1 MDIPPSLLGHAPYPG
16 LRPFR
21 SDETGIFFGREAQ
34 VDALLEKLDHARFLA
49 VIGPSGCGKSSLV
62 RAGMIPALETG
73 LLSRAGVRWRV
84 ATMRPG
90 ERPLRRL
97 AEALDAASAP
107 GLEPEP
113 EAVAFLHA
121 TLRRGPRGLVEIL
134 HDTPLPERT
143 NLLLLVDQFEEIFR
157 YRQQGDSDEADA
169 FVALLLATAAQQDVP
184 VYVVIT
190 MRSDFLGDCAVFRGL
205 PEAIN
210 AGLFLTPRLTREQRR
225 EAIIGPAMVFGGQ
238 VEPALVN
245 RLLNDTGE
253 ELDQLPLLQHVLMRM
268 WTRAHEAVQAYYD
281 TSQPAH
287 AWRDAADL
295 AAGVTLTLDDY
306 EQVGGLAQALS
317 NHADEAYETLDA
329 EQRRIA
335 AVLFRCLSERSPTQR
350 DTRRPVQLGAVAAVA
365 GVPPAQVAAVAD
377 VFRQPD
383 RSFITP
389 SADVILYPDTVLD
402 ISHESLIRQW
412 QRLNAWADQE
422 AEAAETYRRL
432 AQTARLWKRGQAALW
447 STPDLENA
455 LAWKERERPTSTW
468 AARYGEDFAL
478 AMEFLD
484 ASEYQRLEE
493 QQREEAARQ
502 SKLRQVRRQLALALV
517 GLCIAVGLA
526 FWAMQERQRAG
537 EARNAAEQALA
548 ATTQAR
554 AEAERDRAHAERS
567 AQAEAGARSEAEK
580 RQTEAESA
588 RAQAEQHRR
597 AAIVQ
602 VLVAQAL
609 RRQDE
614 RGALLARQ
622 AYLFNE
628 QGRGRALPQID
639 AALRAVLDTRYF
651 SHTLHFPAST
661 QFLNSAD
668 KQKLVV
674 IDSDGTLQLWDLR
687 QLNATPTVLRGP
699 EKLQFDFSSLHPDGQ
714 TLATVYLDPTKLGP
728 HGFGGQVLIW
738 DLRQP
743 QASPTVLGDDTQRFM
758 SVKFSPDGQTLA
770 AGTVDVQMS
779 RGPDR
784 QQSRVFLWSWGQPGT
799 APTVLD
805 VPGSFVVPFLEF
817 SPDSQT
823 LAAIS
828 PSPSTAALGGRA
840 GTLRLWDVRHP
851 EAAPTVFGSAE
862 DLVVSVVLSDDGHT
876 LVTRHTE
883 SQKLSVVG
891 MDFQK
896 LGWQLFG
903 STIQVRDLQQRAANP
918 LVLRS
923 PEAFFSSMDLSPDGQ
938 TLATGSNTGSVRL
951 WDLRQ
956 PDVPLTVLDT
966 QEVQVGGL
974 TFSPDGNTLISTDQ
988 ANTLRVWEMLQ
999 ANPTFTVLRGHTDA
1013 VSSVAFSPDG
1023 HTLVSGAKD
1032 HTVRL
1037 WDLRQPDSA
1046 PTMLSDYKAP
1056 VLSVALSPDG
1066 QWLATG
1072 GLAEVRAMRTP
1083 GFGNVLWLWDLRQPH
1098 PTPTI
1103 LSGPGGPVSTV
1114 AFSPNGEWL
1123 AATILDIVKA
1133 SAGNNTGS
1141 VRLWDLHQLEATPIV
1156 LDIPETLVTA
1166 VAFSPDS
1173 QHLAT
1178 SSAGGPVRLW
1188 YVHQRDIIRSFPGDS
1203 NKVVTLSVAFSPDGQ
1218 RLAFGDSDGMVRL
1231 WDLRQPEAA
1240 PVVLSGDGVPVYTV
1254 TFSPDNQRLAAG
1266 SLNNTARLWNLHQLE
1281 VPPIILRGHT
1291 GPVFSVAFSPDGQ
1304 RLATGS
1310 HDKTIRLW
1318 QVHTTHLADVVCE
1331 RVWRNLTLDEWRQ
1344 FIGADIPYERTCP
1357 NLPIHPSALEAGQE
1371 QTKPGH
1377 GGG

>member
-1 MDIPPSLLGHAPYPG
+1 MNIPPSLLGNAPYPG

-34 VDALLEKLDHARFLA
+34 VDALLEKLDHFRFLA

-73 LLSRAGVRWRV
+73 LLARAGVRWQV

-97 AEALDAASAP
+97 AEALFTPS
-107 GLEPEP
+107 GLSLEPDP

-121 TLRRGPRGLVEIL
+121 TLRRGPRGLVEVL
-134 HDTPLPERT
+134 RDTPLPEGT

-169 FVALLLATAAQQDVP
+169 FVALLLATAAQHEVP
-184 VYVVIT
+184 VYVVMT
-190 MRSDFLGDCAVFRGL
+190 MRSDFLGDCAVFHGL

-210 AGLFLTPRLTREQRR
+210 AGQFLTPRLTREQRR
-225 EAIIGPAMVFGGQ
+225 EAIVGPAMVFGGQ

-268 WTRAHEAVQAYYD
+268 WTRAYEAVQVQHD
-281 TSQPAH
+281 TSYQAE
-287 AWRDAADL
+287 ALSDAADP

-306 EQVGGLAQALS
+306 EQVGGLTQALS

-329 EQRRIA
+329 EQQRIA

-377 VFRQPD
+377 VFRHPD

-389 SADVILYPDTVLD
+389 SADVALHPDTVLD

-412 QRLNAWADQE
+412 QRLNAWAEQE

-432 AQTARLWKRGQAALW
+432 AQTARLWQRGQAALW

-455 LAWKERERPTSTW
+455 LAWKERERPTSAW
-468 AARYGEDFAL
+468 AARYGQDFAL

-484 ASEYQRLEE
+484 ASEDQRLEA

-502 SKLRQVRRQLALALV
+502 SKLHQVRRQLALALV

-526 FWAMQERQRAG
+526 LWAIWERQRAG
-537 EARNAAEQALA
+537 EAKNVAEQALV
-548 ATTQAR
+548 ATTQATE
-554 AEAERDRAHAERS
+554 EAERAQAHAERS
-567 AQAEAGARSEAEK
+567 ARRCSGEAEK
-580 RQTEAESA
+580 RQAEAESA
-588 RAQAEQHRR
+588 RMQAEQHRR
-597 AAIVQ
+597 AAVVQ

-628 QGRGRALPQID
+628 HGQGRALPQID

-661 QFLNSAD
+661 RFLNSAD

-674 IDSDGTLQLWDLR
+674 IDSDGTMQLWDLR

-699 EKLQFDFSSLHPDGQ
+699 EKLQFGHSSLHPDGQ
-714 TLATVYLDPTKLGP
+714 TLATIYLDPTKVGARR
-728 HGFGGQVLIW
+728 GGQVLIW

-743 QASPTVLGDDTQRFM
+743 QAPPTVLGDDTQRFM

-770 AGTVDVQMS
+770 AGTFDFQMPIS
-779 RGPDR
+779 LDR
-784 QQSRVFLWSWGQPGT
+784 LQSRVFLWPWGQPGT

-805 VPGSFVVPFLEF
+805 VPGSFMVPFLEF

-823 LAAIS
+823 LATIS
-828 PSPSTAALGGRA
+828 PSPSAMASGGQA

-862 DLVVSVVLSDDGHT
+862 DLVVSVVFSDDGHT
-876 LVTRHTE
+876 LATRHTE
-883 SQKLSVVG
+883 SQKLSVLG

-896 LGWQLFG
+896 LGSQSLG
-903 STIQVRDLQQRAANP
+903 STIQMRDLQQRAANP

-974 TFSPDGNTLISTDQ
+974 TFSPDGNILISTDQ

-999 ANPTFTVLRGHTDA
+999 ANPTCTVLRGHTDA

-1046 PTMLSDYKAP
+1046 PTVLSDYKAP

-1072 GLAEVRAMRTP
+1072 GHAEVRRLENARFWQCAMAV
-1083 GFGNVLWLWDLRQPH
+1083 G
-1098 PTPTI
+1098 
-1103 LSGPGGPVSTV
+1103 S
-1114 AFSPNGEWL
+1114 
-1123 AATILDIVKA
+1123 A
-1133 SAGNNTGS
+1133 SASSYTRYLIRTRGTG
-1141 VRLWDLHQLEATPIV
+1141 Q
-1156 LDIPETLVTA
+1156 
-1166 VAFSPDS
+1166 
-1173 QHLAT
+1173 
-1178 SSAGGPVRLW
+1178 
-1188 YVHQRDIIRSFPGDS
+1188 
-1203 NKVVTLSVAFSPDGQ
+1203 
-1218 RLAFGDSDGMVRL
+1218 
-1231 WDLRQPEAA
+1231 
-1240 PVVLSGDGVPVYTV
+1240 
-1254 TFSPDNQRLAAG
+1254 
-1266 SLNNTARLWNLHQLE
+1266 
-1281 VPPIILRGHT
+1281 
-1291 GPVFSVAFSPDGQ
+1291 
-1304 RLATGS
+1304 
-1310 HDKTIRLW
+1310 
-1318 QVHTTHLADVVCE
+1318 
-1331 RVWRNLTLDEWRQ
+1331 
-1344 FIGADIPYERTCP
+1344 
-1357 NLPIHPSALEAGQE
+1357 
-1371 QTKPGH
+1371 H
-1377 GGG
+1377 GGFQRQWPVARCGYPRYSEGVCRG

>member
-34 VDALLEKLDHARFLA
+34 VDALLEKLGHARFLA

-97 AEALDAASAP
+97 AEALGAASAP

-121 TLRRGPRGLVEIL
+121 TLRRGPRGLVEVL

-143 NLLLLVDQFEEIFR
+143 NLLLLVDQFEEILR

-169 FVALLLATAAQQDVP
+169 FVALLLATAAQHDVP

-225 EAIIGPAMVFGGQ
+225 EAIVGPAMVFGGR

-268 WTRAHEAVQAYYD
+268 WTRAHEAVQAHHGP
-281 TSQPAH
+281 SQPAD
-287 AWRDAADL
+287 ALRNAADL
-295 AAGVTLTLDDY
+295 AAGVILTLDDY

-329 EQRRIA
+329 EQQRIA
-335 AVLFRCLSERSPTQR
+335 AVLFRCLSERSSTQR
-350 DTRRPVQLGAVAAVA
+350 DTRRPVQLSAVAAVA
-365 GVPPAQVAAVAD
+365 GVSPSQVAAVAD

-389 SADVILYPDTVLD
+389 SADVTLHPDTVID

-412 QRLNAWADQE
+412 QRLNAWAEQE

-432 AQTARLWKRGQAALW
+432 AQTARLWKRRQAALW

-455 LAWKERERPTSTW
+455 LAWKERERPTSAW

-484 ASEYQRLEE
+484 ASEQQRLEE

-502 SKLRQVRRQLALALV
+502 SKLRQVRTQLALALV

-526 FWAMQERQRAG
+526 FWAMWERQRAG
-537 EARNAAEQALA
+537 EARNVAEQALV

-554 AEAERDRAHAERS
+554 EEAERDRAHAERS
-567 AQAEAGARSEAEK
+567 AQAEAGARGEAEK
-580 RQTEAESA
+580 RQGEAESA
-588 RAQAEQHRR
+588 RAQTEQHRR
-597 AAIVQ
+597 AAVVQ

-622 AYLFNE
+622 AYLLNE

-639 AALRAVLDTRYF
+639 VALRTMLDTRYF

-661 QFLNSAD
+661 RFLSSAD
-668 KQKLVV
+668 GQKLAV
-674 IDSDGTLQLWDLR
+674 IDNNGTMQLWDLR
-687 QLNATPTVLRGP
+687 QLNATPNVLRGP

-714 TLATVYLDPTKLGP
+714 TLATVYLDPTKLRHSP
-728 HGFGGQVLIW
+728 GGQVLIW

-743 QASPTVLGDDTQRFM
+743 QASPTVLGDDTQRFI
-758 SVKFSPDGQTLA
+758 SVAFSPDGQTLA
-770 AGTVDVQMS
+770 AGTIDVQRS
-779 RGPDR
+779 RSAGRP
-784 QQSRVFLWSWGQPGT
+784 QSRVFLWPWGQPGT

-805 VPGSFVVPFLEF
+805 IPESFMVRLLWF

-823 LAAIS
+823 LATIS
-828 PSPSTAALGGRA
+828 PSPSTMMLGGQG
-840 GTLRLWDVRHP
+840 GTLRLWDVRHL

-862 DLVVSVVLSDDGHT
+862 DLVVSMVFSDDGHT
-876 LVTRHTE
+876 LATRHTE
-883 SQKLSVVG
+883 SQKLSAFG
-891 MDFQK
+891 PDFQK
-896 LGWQLFG
+896 LGWQSHG
-903 STIQVRDLQQRAANP
+903 STIQVRGLQQRAANP

-923 PEAFFSSMDLSPDGQ
+923 PEAFFSSMALSPDGQ
-938 TLATGSNTGSVRL
+938 TLAIGSNTGSVRL

-956 PDVPLTVLDT
+956 PDAPPTILDT
-966 QEVQVGGL
+966 QEMQVDGL
-974 TFSPDGNTLISTDQ
+974 QFSPDGNILISTDQ
-988 ANTLRVWEMLQ
+988 ENTLRVWELRQ
-999 ANPTFTVLRGHTDA
+999 SNPTFTVLRGHTDA

-1023 HTLVSGAKD
+1023 YTLVSGAKD

-1046 PTMLSDYKAP
+1046 PTVLSDYKAP

-1072 GLAEVRAMRTP
+1072 GLAEVQTMKTP
-1083 GFGNVLWLWDLRQPH
+1083 SSGNALWLWDLRQPH

-1103 LSGPGGPVSTV
+1103 LSGPGGPVITV
-1114 AFSPNGEWL
+1114 AFSSNGQWL
-1123 AATILDIVKA
+1123 AAVIFDIVKL
-1133 SAGNNTGS
+1133 STQDNTGS
-1141 VRLWDLHQLEATPIV
+1141 VRLWEPHQPEAAPIV
-1156 LDIPETLVTA
+1156 LDIPESMA
-1166 VAFSPDS
+1166 AAAAFSPDS
-1173 QHLAT
+1173 QYLAT
-1178 SSAGGPVRLW
+1178 SSWGGPVRLW
-1188 YVHQRDIIRSFPGDS
+1188 HVPQRDVIRSFPRDS
-1203 NKVVTLSVAFSPDGQ
+1203 NRVVTLSVAFSPDGQ
-1218 RLAFGDSDGMVRL
+1218 RLAFGESDGMVRL

-1240 PVVLSGDGVPVYTV
+1240 PVILPGDRVAVCAV
-1254 TFSPDNQRLAAG
+1254 AFSPDNQRLAAG

-1281 VPPIILRGHT
+1281 VPPVVLRGYT

-1304 RLATGS
+1304 RLATAS
-1310 HDKTIRLW
+1310 HDQTIRLW
-1318 QVHTTHLADVVCE
+1318 QVHTAHLADLV
-1331 RVWRNLTLDEWRQ
+1331 R
-1344 FIGADIPYERTCP
+1344 
-1357 NLPIHPSALEAGQE
+1357 AGLAQPD
-1371 QTKPGH
+1371 PG
-1377 GGG
+1377 

>member
-34 VDALLEKLDHARFLA
+34 VDALLEKLDHSRFLA

-97 AEALDAASAP
+97 AEALGAAFAP

-121 TLRRGPRGLVEIL
+121 TLRRGPRGLVEVL
-134 HDTPLPERT
+134 HDTSLPERT

-169 FVALLLATAAQQDVP
+169 FVALLLATAAQHDVP

-225 EAIIGPAMVFGGQ
+225 EAIVGPAMVFGGQ

-268 WTRAHEAVQAYYD
+268 WTRAHEAVQTYHD
-281 TSQPAH
+281 PSQPAD
-287 AWRDAADL
+287 ALRDAADL
-295 AAGVTLTLDDY
+295 AAGVTLALDDY
-306 EQVGGLAQALS
+306 EQVGGLTQALS
-317 NHADEAYETLDA
+317 NHADEAYESLDA
-329 EQRRIA
+329 KQQRIA

-389 SADVILYPDTVLD
+389 SADVTLHPDTVLD

-422 AEAAETYRRL
+422 VEAAETYRRL

-455 LAWKERERPTSTW
+455 LAWKERERPTSAW
-468 AARYGEDFAL
+468 ATRYGEDFAL

-484 ASEYQRLEE
+484 ASEHQHLEE

-502 SKLRQVRRQLALALV
+502 SKLRQVRRQLTLALV
-517 GLCIAVGLA
+517 GLCIAAGLA
-526 FWAMQERQRAG
+526 FWAMWERQRAG
-537 EARNAAEQALA
+537 EARNAVEQALV
-548 ATTQAR
+548 ATTRAR
-554 AEAERDRAHAERS
+554 EEAERERAHAERS
-567 AQAEAGARSEAEK
+567 AQAEAAARGEAEK
-580 RQTEAESA
+580 RQGEAESA
-588 RAQAEQHRR
+588 RAQAVQHRR
-597 AAIVQ
+597 AAVVQ
-602 VLVAQAL
+602 VLVAQAR

-628 QGRGRALPQID
+628 QGRGPALPQID
-639 AALRAVLDTRYF
+639 TALRAVLDARYF
-651 SHTLHFPAST
+651 SHTVHFPASIR
-661 QFLNSAD
+661 FISSVD
-668 KQKLVV
+668 PQKLVG
-674 IDSDGTLQLWDLR
+674 IDSDGTLRLWDR
-687 QLNATPTVLRGP
+687 NQLHATPTVLRGP
-699 EKLQFDFSSLHPDGQ
+699 EKLQFNSSSLHPDGQ
-714 TLATVYLDPTKLGP
+714 TLATIYIDPTKLGP
-728 HGFGGQVLIW
+728 QSSGGQVLVW
-738 DLRQP
+738 DLHQP
-743 QASPTVLGDDTQRFM
+743 QAPPTVLGDDTLRFI
-758 SVKFSPDGQTLA
+758 SVQFSPDGQTLA
-770 AGTVDVQMS
+770 ASTVDFQRWIS
-779 RGPDR
+779 TGRP
-784 QQSRVFLWSWGQPGT
+784 QSRVFLWPWGQPGT

-805 VPGSFVVPFLEF
+805 VPESPVVTLIDF

-823 LAAIS
+823 LATIS
-828 PSPSTAALGGRA
+828 PSVSTGMLGGRA

-851 EAAPTVFGSAE
+851 EAAPIVFGSAE
-862 DLVVSVVLSDDGHT
+862 DLVVSLEFSDDGHT
-876 LVTRHTE
+876 LVTRHAE
-883 SQKLSVVG
+883 SQKLSGVG
-891 MDFQK
+891 MDLQK
-896 LGWQLFG
+896 SGAQSLG
-903 STIQVRDLQQRAANP
+903 STIQVRVLQQPAANP

-923 PEAFFSSMDLSPDGQ
+923 PEAFFSNMDLSPDGQ

-956 PDVPLTVLDT
+956 PDAPPTVLDT
-966 QEVQVGGL
+966 QEVQVSGL
-974 TFSPDGNTLISTDQ
+974 NFSPDGKTLFAWDQ
-988 ANTLRVWEMLQ
+988 GDTRRVWELRQ
-999 ANPTFTVLRGHTDA
+999 SNPTYTVLRGHTDA
-1013 VSSVAFSPDG
+1013 VSSIAFSPDG
-1023 HTLVSGAKD
+1023 HTLVSGGKD

-1037 WDLRQPDSA
+1037 WDLRRPDSA
-1046 PTMLSDYKAP
+1046 PTVLSDYKAP
-1056 VLSVALSPDG
+1056 ILSVALSADG

-1072 GLAEVRAMRTP
+1072 GIAEAQTMRTP
-1083 GFGNVLWLWDLRQPH
+1083 SFGNALWLWNLRQPH
-1098 PTPTI
+1098 PKPTI

-1114 AFSPNGEWL
+1114 IFSPNGQWL
-1123 AATILDIVKA
+1123 AAAVMFDIVKM
-1133 SAGNNTGS
+1133 SAGDNRGS
-1141 VRLWDLHQLEATPIV
+1141 VRLWDLHQLEATPKV
-1156 LDIPETLVTA
+1156 LDLPESMVVA

-1178 SSAGGPVRLW
+1178 SSMGGPLRLW
-1188 YVHQRDIIRSFPGDS
+1188 DVHQRDAIRSFSGDPD
-1203 NKVVTLSVAFSPDGQ
+1203 NIILSVAFSPDGQ
-1218 RLAFGDSDGMVRL
+1218 RLASGNGDGTVRL

-1240 PVVLSGDGVPVYTV
+1240 PVVLSAGEVSVYAV
-1254 TFSPDNQRLAAG
+1254 AFSPDNQRLAAG
-1266 SLNNTARLWNLHQLE
+1266 SLNNTAWLWNLHQLE
-1281 VPPIILRGHT
+1281 ETPIVLRGHT
-1291 GPVFSVAFSPDGQ
+1291 GPVLSVAFSPDSQ
-1304 RLATGS
+1304 QLATGS
-1310 HDKTIRLW
+1310 HDQTIRLW
-1318 QVHTTHLADVVCE
+1318 QVHTARIADMVCE

-1357 NLPIHPSALEAGQE
+1357 NLPIHPSALETGDDAE
-1371 QTKPGH
+1371 NR
-1377 GGG
+1377 

>member
-1 MDIPPSLLGHAPYPG
+1 MSNTPYPG

-21 SDETGIFFGREAQ
+21 SDEAGIFFGREAQ
-34 VDALLEKLDHARFLA
+34 VDALLEKLDHFRFLA

-73 LLSRAGVRWRV
+73 LLARAGVRWQV

-97 AEALDAASAP
+97 AEALGATSAL
-107 GLEPEP
+107 GLEQEP

-121 TLRRGPRGLVEIL
+121 TLRRGPRGLVEVL
-134 HDTPLPERT
+134 RDTPLPEGT

-169 FVALLLATAAQQDVP
+169 FVALLLATAAQHEVP
-184 VYVVIT
+184 VYVVMT
-190 MRSDFLGDCAVFRGL
+190 MRSDFLGDCAVFHGL

-210 AGLFLTPRLTREQRR
+210 AGQFLTPRLTREQRR
-225 EAIIGPAMVFGGQ
+225 EAIVGPAMVFGGQ
-238 VEPALVN
+238 IEPALVN

-268 WTRAHEAVQAYYD
+268 WTRAYEAVQVQHD
-281 TSQPAH
+281 TSYQAEILSG
-287 AWRDAADL
+287 AADPV
-295 AAGVTLTLDDY
+295 AGVTLTLDDY

-317 NHADEAYETLDA
+317 NHADEAYEALDA
-329 EQRRIA
+329 EQQRIA

-365 GVPPAQVAAVAD
+365 DVPPAQVAAVAD
-377 VFRQPD
+377 VFRHPD

-389 SADVILYPDTVLD
+389 SADVALYPDTVLD

-412 QRLNAWADQE
+412 QRLNAWAEQE

-432 AQTARLWKRGQAALW
+432 AQTARLWQRGQAALW

-455 LAWKERERPTSTW
+455 LAWKVREHPTSAW
-468 AARYGEDFAL
+468 AARYGQDFAL

-484 ASEYQRLEE
+484 ASEDKRLEE

-502 SKLRQVRRQLALALV
+502 SKLHQVRRQLTLALV

-526 FWAMQERQRAG
+526 FWAMWERQHAG
-537 EARNAAEQALA
+537 
-548 ATTQAR
+548 QAR
-554 AEAERDRAHAERS
+554 EEAERARAHAERS
-567 AQAEAGARSEAEK
+567 AQAEVGARGEAEK
-580 RQTEAESA
+580 RQGEAESA

-597 AAIVQ
+597 AAVVQ

-628 QGRGRALPQID
+628 HGQGRALPQID
-639 AALRAVLDTRYF
+639 AALRTVLDTRYF

-661 QFLNSAD
+661 RFLSSAD

-674 IDSDGTLQLWDLR
+674 MDSDSTMQLWDLR
-687 QLNATPTVLRGP
+687 QLNATPTVLHGP
-699 EKLQFDFSSLHPDGQ
+699 EKLQFTLASLHPDGQ
-714 TLATVYLDPTKLGP
+714 TLATVYLDSTKLGP
-728 HGFGGQVLIW
+728 LNSRQVLVW

-743 QASPTVLGDDTQRFM
+743 QATPTTLGDDAQQFM

-770 AGTVDVQMS
+770 AGTMDVQS
-779 RGPDR
+779 SISAITGHW
-784 QQSRVFLWSWGQPGT
+784 QSRVFLWPWGHPGT

-805 VPGSFVVPFLEF
+805 VPGSFVVPLLEF
-817 SPDSQT
+817 GPDSQT
-823 LAAIS
+823 LATLS
-828 PSPSTAALGGRA
+828 PSPSAMASGGQG

-862 DLVVSVVLSDDGHT
+862 DPIVTMEFSDDGHT
-876 LVTRHTE
+876 LATMHTE
-883 SQKLSVVG
+883 SQELSVLG
-891 MDFQK
+891 ADFQK
-896 LGWQLFG
+896 LGLQSLG
-903 STIQVRDLQQRAANP
+903 SMIQMRDLQQRAANP

-923 PEAFFSSMDLSPDGQ
+923 PEAFFSSMALSPDGQ
-938 TLATGSNTGSVRL
+938 TLVTGSNTGSVRL
-951 WDLRQ
+951 WDLHQ
-956 PDVPLTVLDT
+956 LDTPSTVLDT
-966 QEVQVGGL
+966 QEVQVSGL
-974 TFSPDGNTLISTDQ
+974 TFSPDGNILISRDQ
-988 ANTLRVWEMLQ
+988 ANTLRVWELRRS
-999 ANPTFTVLRGHTDA
+999 NPTFTVLRGHTDA

-1023 HTLVSGAKD
+1023 HTLVSGGKD

-1037 WDLRQPDSA
+1037 WDLHQPDSA
-1046 PTMLSDYKAP
+1046 PTVLSDYKAP

-1072 GLAEVRAMRTP
+1072 GHAEVRTMWTP
-1083 GFGNVLWLWDLRQPH
+1083 SFGNALWLWALRQPH
-1098 PTPTI
+1098 PAPTI

-1114 AFSPNGEWL
+1114 AFSSNGQWL
-1123 AATILDIVKA
+1123 AAVIFDIVKMRA
-1133 SAGNNTGS
+1133 QDNTGS
-1141 VRLWDLHQLEATPIV
+1141 VRLWEPHHPEAAPIV
-1156 LDIPETLVTA
+1156 LDIPETAVTA

-1178 SSAGGPVRLW
+1178 SSYGGPVWLW
-1188 YVHQRDIIRSFPGDS
+1188 HVHQRNVIRSFPG
-1203 NKVVTLSVAFSPDGQ
+1203 NPEHETLSVAFSPDGQ
-1218 RLAFGDSDGMVRL
+1218 RLASGSTDGMVRL

-1240 PVVLSGDGVPVYTV
+1240 PEILPGDGVSVYAV
-1254 TFSPDNQRLAAG
+1254 AFSPDNQRLAAG
-1266 SLNNTARLWNLHQLE
+1266 SLNNTARLWNLHQLK
-1281 VPPIILRGHT
+1281 VPPIVLRGHT

-1310 HDKTIRLW
+1310 HDQTIRLW
-1318 QVHTTHLADVVCE
+1318 QVHTAHLADVVCE

-1357 NLPIHPSALEAGQE
+1357 NLPMHPSALATGQE
-1371 QTKPGH
+1371 
-1377 GGG
+1377 